1 MLENEFHKLEEKQEI
16 RTTISQIRKEIKK
29 QDSKKA
35 FLELL
40 QGKESMIV
48 DFLSEEDAKTRKNTA
63 LLIGDLKLEQ
73 AKEALI
79 AAYLNETTLYV
90 KSAYLTALGK
100 LDVRENLEFFK
111 NRLQEVKNQQV
122 PAEEQKHQGEEIR
135 ELNEII
141 LKTEGAKKHQ
151 FTGFQKPGAEG
162 GHAFRSKGDRGFGTE
177 KGRAAS
183 IGSTGFFERSDSIYK
198 ASHLPG
204 IIVSYS
210 HK

>member
-1 MLENEFHKLEEKQEI
+1 MLENEFHKLEEKKEI

-48 DFLSEEDAKTRKNTA
+48 AFLSDEDAKTRKNTA

-73 AKEALI
+73 AKDALI

-100 LDVRENLEFFK
+100 LDAKLKDILSNAKIFGINLY
-111 NRLQEVKNQQV
+111 EVGL
-122 PAEEQKHQGEEIR
+122 AELTCQYF
-135 ELNEII
+135 
-141 LKTEGAKKHQ
+141 TEM
-151 FTGFQKPGAEG
+151 TRKPGAVMETLQKYVG
-162 GHAFRSKGDRGFGTE
+162 
-177 KGRAAS
+177 
-183 IGSTGFFERSDSIYK
+183 
-198 ASHLPG
+198 
-204 IIVSYS
+204 
-210 HK
+210 

>member
-16 RTTISQIRKEIKK
+16 RSTISQIRKEIKK
-29 QDSKKA
+29 QDCKKA

-100 LDVRENLEFFK
+100 LDVRENLDFFK
-111 NRLQEVKNQQV
+111 NRLQEV
-122 PAEEQKHQGEEIR
+122 
-135 ELNEII
+135 
-141 LKTEGAKKHQ
+141 
-151 FTGFQKPGAEG
+151 
-162 GHAFRSKGDRGFGTE
+162 
-177 KGRAAS
+177 
-183 IGSTGFFERSDSIYK
+183 
-198 ASHLPG
+198 
-204 IIVSYS
+204 
-210 HK
+210 